1 MPDEYGEQMPIQQPD
16 TKEIRVIFQP
26 MNRVL
31 NVPAGTSLF
40 AALRMAGV
48 AIEGICGGKGTCGKC
63 RVILTEGTCTVL
75 PETGTSCR
83 LTQKERDEGY
93 YLACQVSLSADAGF
107 TIPVESRIDS
117 PKILITQPVQPGEI
131 EPAVVRH
138 QVEIAP
144 TDGLPFSSPSI
155 RFAGYSGLRPRMTDE
170 QYRAL
175 LAAETPQE
183 ATLSTIQ
190 SPPVVLSITPTK
202 GARPLYGV
210 AIDLGTTTVVG
221 CLARLDTGAILA
233 TGSALNRQITYGEE
247 LLTRIGYS
255 ASPAGLYT
263 LQRAAV
269 ESVNEVIESL
279 TRTAGISSTDIMDV
293 CIAGNTVMN
302 HLLCGIDPRYLELA
316 NARVPRAPIQKIA
329 HEIGLAVHPAAGVY
343 CLPNVSRFVGGDA
356 IGDLIAA
363 GIHTSE
369 EVSLM
374 VDLGT
379 NGEIVLGTRH
389 WTASVS
395 CASGPAFEGAGI
407 MAGMRAMK
415 GAIDHVHVDKKT
427 GEIHWSTIGSAPAR
441 GICGS
446 GIIDLAVTMVQTG
459 ALDFAGKLN
468 SLHPNVRIGPEGLEY
483 VLVMAQKTSTGRD
496 IIITQRDID
505 YLMDSKAAACGAI
518 AVLLQRYKCGVG
530 NIRHLYLAGAF
541 GAYTDISNAVRFGV
555 LPGFTTATVHSLG
568 NGSLSGA
575 YATLV
580 STKYRTAAEEIAR
593 HMVYIDLLVD
603 TAFAEEYAAALY
615 IPGKRELFPGID

>member
-1 MPDEYGEQMPIQQPD
+1 MEQQD
-16 TKEIRVIFQP
+16 TREIRVIFQP

-31 NVPAGTSLF
+31 TVPAGTPLF
-40 AALRMAGV
+40 VALRTAGV

-63 RVILTEGTCTVL
+63 RVILTSGTCTVA
-75 PETGTSCR
+75 PETGTGCR

-93 YLACQVSLSADAGF
+93 YHACQVTLSADAGF

-117 PKILITQPVQPGEI
+117 PQILITHPVAPDEI
-131 EPAVVRH
+131 EPAIVRYR
-138 QVEIAP
+138 VETTP
-144 TDGLPFSSPSI
+144 SDGLPFASQSI
-155 RFAGYSGLRPRMTDE
+155 RFTGYSGLRPRMTDG
-170 QYRAL
+170 QYHAL
-175 LAAETPQE
+175 LDAETPQA
-183 ATLSTIQ
+183 ATLSTVS
-190 SPPVVLSITPTK
+190 SPPEVLAITPTEN
-202 GARPLYGV
+202 AHPLYGV

-233 TGSALNRQITYGEE
+233 TASALNRQITYGEE
-247 LLTRIGYS
+247 LLTRIGY
-255 ASPAGLYT
+255 AGSPGGLAT
-263 LQRAAV
+263 LQKVAV
-269 ESVNEVIESL
+269 ASANEVIESL
-279 TRTAGISSTDIMDV
+279 TLTTGIRSSDILDV
-293 CIAGNTVMN
+293 CVAGNTVMN
-302 HLLCGIDPRYLELA
+302 HLFCGIDPRYLDLA
-316 NARVPRAPIQKIA
+316 NAPVPREPVQKTA
-329 HEIGLAVHPAAGVY
+329 REIGLAVNPGAGVY

-363 GIHTSE
+363 GVHTSE

-415 GAIDHVHVDKKT
+415 GAIDHVQVDPST
-427 GEIHWSTIGSAPAR
+427 GEIRWSTIGSAPAR

-446 GIIDLAVTMVQTG
+446 GIIDLAVAMVQTG

-468 SLHPNVRIGPEGLEY
+468 ARHPGVRTAPEGLEY
-483 VLVMAQKTSTGRD
+483 VLVPAQKTGTGRD
-496 IIITQRDID
+496 IVITQQDID

-518 AVLLQRYKCGVG
+518 AVLLTRYKCKVTD
-530 NIRHLYLAGAF
+530 IRHLYLAGAF
-541 GAYTDISNAVRFGV
+541 GAYTDISNAVRFGII
-555 LPGFTTATVHSLG
+555 PYFTTATVHTLG

-580 STKYRTAAEEIAR
+580 STKYRAAAEEMAR

-615 IPGKRELFPGID
+615 IPGKPDLFPPPA

>member
-1 MPDEYGEQMPIQQPD
+1 MSMQQPD
-16 TKEIRVIFQP
+16 TSEVRVIFQP

-31 NVPAGTSLF
+31 TVPAGTLLF
-40 AALRMAGV
+40 TALRMAGV

-63 RVILTEGTCTVL
+63 RVILTSGTCTVSL
-75 PETGTSCR
+75 ETGTSCR
-83 LTQKERDEGY
+83 LTQKERNDGY
-93 YLACQVSLSADAGF
+93 YLACQVTLSADAVF

-117 PKILITQPVQPGEI
+117 PQILITQPVAPEEI
-131 EPAVVRH
+131 GPAVVRYLAE
-138 QVEIAP
+138 VSP
-144 TDGLPFSSPSI
+144 SDGLPFASQSI
-155 RFAGYSGLRPRMTDE
+155 KFSGYSGLRPRMTDE
-170 QYRAL
+170 QYHEL
-175 LAAETPQE
+175 LAAETPQ
-183 ATLSTIQ
+183 AAILSTVR
-190 SPPVVLSITPTK
+190 SPPEVLAITPAT
-202 GARPLYGV
+202 GACPLYGV

-247 LLTRIGYS
+247 LLTRIGY
-255 ASPAGLYT
+255 AGSPGGLAT
-263 LQRAAV
+263 LQKAAV
-269 ESVNEVIESL
+269 ASANEVIDSL
-279 TRTAGISSTDIMDV
+279 VRTAGISSTDIFDV

-302 HLLCGIDPRYLELA
+302 HLICGIDPRYLDLA
-316 NARVPRAPIQKIA
+316 NAPVSRVPIQKTA
-329 HEIGLAVHPAAGVY
+329 QEIGLAVHPGAGVY

-363 GIHTSE
+363 GIHSSD

-374 VDLGT
+374 IDLGT

-415 GAIDHVHVDKKT
+415 GAIDHVHVDLST
-427 GEIHWSTIGSAPAR
+427 GEIRWSTIGSAPAR

-446 GIIDLAVTMVQTG
+446 GIIDLAVAMVHTG

-468 SLHPNVRIGPEGLEY
+468 SLHPKVRTGPEGLEY
-483 VLVMAQKTSTGRD
+483 VLVEAPETWTGRD
-496 IIITQRDID
+496 IVITQRDID

-518 AVLLQRYKCGVG
+518 SVLLTRYKCRVSD
-530 NIRHLYLAGAF
+530 IRHLYLAGAF
-541 GAYTDISNAVRFGV
+541 GAYTDISNAVRFGII
-555 LPGFTTATVHSLG
+555 PGFTTAAVHTIG

-580 STKYRTAAEEIAR
+580 STKYRAAAEEMAR

-615 IPGKRELFPGID
+615 IPGKQDLFPPRA

>member
-1 MPDEYGEQMPIQQPD
+1 MQQPD
-16 TKEIRVIFQP
+16 TSEIRVIFQP

-31 NVPAGTSLF
+31 TVPVGTQLF
-40 AALRMAGV
+40 SALRMAGI

-63 RVILTEGTCTVL
+63 RVILTTGTCTAAT
-75 PETGTSCR
+75 ETGTGCR

-93 YLACQVSLSADAGF
+93 YLACQVTLSADAGF

-117 PKILITQPVQPGEI
+117 PQILITQPVAQGEI
-131 EPAVVRH
+131 EPAIVRYR
-138 QVEIAP
+138 VEIAP
-144 TDGLPFSSPSI
+144 TNGLPFASQSI
-155 RFAGYSGLRPRMTDE
+155 RFSGYSGLRPRMTDD
-170 QYRAL
+170 QYHAL
-175 LAAETPQE
+175 LDAETPQA
-183 ATLSTIQ
+183 ATLSTVR
-190 SPPVVLSITPTK
+190 SPPEVLDITPAE
-202 GARPLYGV
+202 GAPPLYGV

-247 LLTRIGYS
+247 LLTRIGYTG
-255 ASPAGLYT
+255 SPAGLAT
-263 LQRAAV
+263 LQKAAV
-269 ESVNEVIESL
+269 SSVNEVIDSL
-279 TRTAGISSTDIMDV
+279 VRTAGISSTDILDV

-302 HLLCGIDPRYLELA
+302 HLLCGIDPRYLDLA
-316 NARVPRAPIQKIA
+316 NAPVPRAPIQKTA
-329 HEIGLAVHPAAGVY
+329 RKIGLTVNPSAGVY

-363 GIHTSE
+363 GIHTSDN
-369 EVSLM
+369 VSLM

-415 GAIDHVHVDKKT
+415 GAIDHVSVDPST
-427 GEIHWSTIGSAPAR
+427 GEISWSTIGSAPAR

-468 SLHPNVRIGPEGLEY
+468 SQHPDVRTGPEGLEY
-483 VLVMAQKTSTGRD
+483 VLVMARKTGTGRD
-496 IIITQRDID
+496 IVITQKDID

-518 AVLLQRYKCGVG
+518 AVLLKRYKCKVAD
-530 NIRHLYLAGAF
+530 IRHLYLAGAF
-541 GAYTDISNAVRFGV
+541 GAYTDISNAVRFGI
-555 LPGFTTATVHSLG
+555 LPGFTTAAVHTIG

-580 STKYRTAAEEIAR
+580 STRYRTAAEEMAR

-615 IPGKRELFPGID
+615 IPGRHDLFPPST

>member
-1 MPDEYGEQMPIQQPD
+1 MQQPD
-16 TKEIRVIFQP
+16 TSEVRVIFQP

-31 NVPAGTSLF
+31 TVPAGTLLF

-63 RVILTEGTCTVL
+63 RVILTSGTCTVL
-75 PETGTSCR
+75 PETGTGCR
-83 LTQKERDEGY
+83 LTQKEREDGY
-93 YLACQVSLSADAGF
+93 YLACQVTLSADAVF

-117 PKILITQPVQPGEI
+117 PQILITQPVVAPGEI
-131 EPAVVRH
+131 EPAVVRYL
-138 QVEIAP
+138 VETAP
-144 TDGLPFSSPSI
+144 SDGLPFASQSI
-155 RFAGYSGLRPRMTDE
+155 KFSGYSGLRPRMTDE
-170 QYRAL
+170 QYHAL
-175 LAAETPQE
+175 LAAETPQ
-183 ATLSTIQ
+183 AAILSTVR
-190 SPPVVLSITPTK
+190 SPPEVLAIAPAES
-202 GARPLYGV
+202 ARPLYGV

-247 LLTRIGYS
+247 LLTRIGY
-255 ASPAGLYT
+255 AGSPGGLAT
-263 LQRAAV
+263 LQKAAV
-269 ESVNEVIESL
+269 ASANEVIDSL
-279 TRTAGISSTDIMDV
+279 VRTAGISSTDIFDV

-302 HLLCGIDPRYLELA
+302 HLICGIDSRYLDLA
-316 NARVPRAPIQKIA
+316 NAPVSRVPIQKTA
-329 HEIGLAVHPAAGVY
+329 QEIGLDVHPGAGVY

-363 GIHTSE
+363 GIHTSD

-374 VDLGT
+374 IDLGT

-415 GAIDHVHVDKKT
+415 GAIDHVHVDLST
-427 GEIHWSTIGSAPAR
+427 GEIRWSTIGSAPAR

-446 GIIDLAVTMVQTG
+446 GIIDLAVAMGQTD

-468 SLHPNVRIGPEGLEY
+468 SLHPKVRTGPEGLEY
-483 VLVMAQKTSTGRD
+483 VLVETHKTGTGRD
-496 IIITQRDID
+496 IVMTQRDID

-518 AVLLQRYKCGVG
+518 SVLLTRYKCRVSD
-530 NIRHLYLAGAF
+530 IRHLYLAGAF
-541 GAYTDISNAVRFGV
+541 GAYTDISNAVRFGII
-555 LPGFTTATVHSLG
+555 PGFTTAAVHTIG

-575 YATLV
+575 YTTLV
-580 STKYRTAAEEIAR
+580 STKYRTSAEEMAR

-615 IPGKRELFPGID
+615 IPGKQDLFPPRA